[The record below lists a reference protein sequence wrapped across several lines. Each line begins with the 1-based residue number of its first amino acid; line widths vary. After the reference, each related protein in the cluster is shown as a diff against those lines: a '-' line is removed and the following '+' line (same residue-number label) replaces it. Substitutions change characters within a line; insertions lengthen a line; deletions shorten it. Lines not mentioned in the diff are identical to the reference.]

1 MRPEDLL
8 SLLGILAVMAGILAG
23 AYYFT
28 RWAGR
33 GLGTLPGM
41 GSQNLRVLDRISLG
55 RDQSML
61 VVRANK
67 RYFLVGAAPSGDSSA
82 SRLTPEEGAA
92 WEHPAP
98 TEGGVRPGPGEGF
111 QQLFQKISQ
120 KKKD

>member
-67 RYFLVGAAPSGDSSA
+67 RYFLVGAAPSGVSLLAELS
-82 SRLTPEEGAA
+82 PEEGAA
-92 WEHPAP
+92 WEHLAP

>member
-1 MRPEDLL
+1 MQPGDLL
-8 SLLGILAVMAGILAG
+8 SLLGILAVMAGILVG

-61 VVRANK
+61 VVRANE
-67 RYFLVGAAPSGDSSA
+67 RYFLVGAAPSGVSLLAELS
-82 SRLTPEEGAA
+82 PEEGAA
-92 WEHPAP
+92 WERPSP
-98 TEGGVRPGPGEGF
+98 TEGGPRPGPGEGF